1 MVIKVT
7 NFERWAFM
15 LTVPAG
21 VVAIGL
27 YVFPILQVL
36 ALSVTEPS
44 FGLGNYVS
52 MVRNPAIGRVV
63 RTTLIVSA
71 VTTLFT
77 IVFSYIVAFALVQM
91 RPKVRRFAM
100 FLVMLPFWISVLVRA
115 FSWITILRRNGV
127 LNSALVEAGGVNE
140 PLELIYNQ
148 LGVIIGMVHYMMP
161 FAILLLYANLTD
173 IDQRI
178 IQAARSLG
186 ARAPTIFWRVWL
198 PLSTPGL
205 AIATLFV
212 VIFSFGF
219 LVTPANLGAGRVLMI
234 AEYISVQ
241 ISSTLRWGV
250 ATALSTTMLICVAAA
265 IALAMRHPAFRSA
278 FGGSQK

>member
-1 MVIKVT
+1 MIVVT
-7 NFERWAFM
+7 NFQRWAIA

-21 VVAIGL
+21 ALAICF
-27 YVFPILQVL
+27 YVLPILQVL

-44 FGLGNYVS
+44 FGLGNYIALFQS
-52 MVRNPAIGRVV
+52 AAIGRVV
-63 RTTLIVSA
+63 RTTLVVSA
-71 VTTLFT
+71 ITTLLT

-91 RPKVRRFAM
+91 RPGVRRFAM

-127 LNSALVEAGGVNE
+127 LNSALSDAGLISE

-148 LGVIIGMVHYMMP
+148 FGVIIGMVHYMMP

-173 IDQRI
+173 IDGRI

-186 ARAPTIFWRVWL
+186 ARPFTIFWRVWL
-198 PLSTPGL
+198 PLSMPGL
-205 AIATLFV
+205 AITTLFIA
-212 VIFSFGF
+212 IFSFGF
-219 LVTPANLGAGRVLMI
+219 LVTPAILGAGRVLMI

-241 ISSTLRWGV
+241 ISGTLRWGV
-250 ATALSTTMLICVAAA
+250 ATALSTSMLLVVAGLV
-265 IALAMRHPAFRSA
+265 ALAMRHPAFRSA